1 MIEILLVTLLV
12 INSMMLAAIIA
23 VGFYCY
29 KLKKSIDLRLSYF
42 LEHTEDLDKKINI
55 LGKVVKTYEETL
67 QVMQKRKEDI
77 ENRVRLRR

>member
-1 MIEILLVTLLV
+1 
-12 INSMMLAAIIA
+12 MLAANIA
-23 VGFYCY
+23 VGFYCHR
-29 KLKKSIDLRLSYF
+29 LKKSIDLRLKYF
-42 LEHTEDLDKKINI
+42 LEYTEDLDKKINI